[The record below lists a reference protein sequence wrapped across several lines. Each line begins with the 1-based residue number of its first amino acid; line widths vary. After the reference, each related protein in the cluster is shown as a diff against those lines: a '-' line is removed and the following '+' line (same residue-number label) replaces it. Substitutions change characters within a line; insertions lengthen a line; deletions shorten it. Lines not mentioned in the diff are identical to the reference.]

1 MQIYAVFAAERV
13 KCMIRG
19 MYFMCWHKGD
29 WNYHPSLMPKRLQ
42 QIEDAAASNVNTLMW
57 SCMGSGAIGLPYLDK
72 EINEQMPPR
81 PVS

>member
-1 MQIYAVFAAERV
+1 
-13 KCMIRG
+13 
-19 MYFMCWHKGD
+19 MCWHKGD

-81 PVS
+81 LRFYGYLNDSEFVERCV